1 MIGTADTYYARP
13 EVSNSDLSAL
23 EFYFMN
29 KEQAYDLA
37 QAYRFGNLIDAMI
50 TEPHRVDHLSLLV
63 DGEQFT
69 RDEWE
74 KAKHMM
80 KAFFADPVC
89 KQFHSLASGQSVMTK
104 VMHMEYQGIEF
115 ALPVRCKWD
124 LWMEVMGYGADIKST
139 TCTTQKQFEDSVR
152 YFNYD
157 KQRAWY
163 MDIAGSDRDM
173 LIGISKVN
181 FKIFKVP
188 ISRGDA
194 LYNSGREK
202 YLEWAFKYWC
212 LFDGFGKG
220 VHQS

>member
-1 MIGTADTYYARP
+1 MIGAIDTYYQRP

-29 KEQAYDLA
+29 KERQYDLT

-50 TEPHRVDHLSLLV
+50 TEPERCDHLNLRVD
-63 DGEQFT
+63 DEQFS
-69 RDEWE
+69 REEWD
-74 KAKHMM
+74 KAKRMM
-80 KAFFADPVC
+80 QAFFADPLC
-89 KQFHSLASGQSVMTK
+89 KQFHSLASGQSVMVK
-104 VMHMEYQGIEF
+104 NLQLEYLGVDF
-115 ALPVRCKWD
+115 SLPVRCKFD
-124 LWMEVMGYGADIKST
+124 LWMPSMGWGADIKST
-139 TCTTQKQFEDSVR
+139 TATTQAQFEAVVS

-157 KQRAWY
+157 KQRAFY

-181 FKIFKVP
+181 QKIFKVP

-194 LYNSGREK
+194 LYQSGREK

-212 LFDGFGKG
+212 LFHQFGDGFTA
-220 VHQS
+220 